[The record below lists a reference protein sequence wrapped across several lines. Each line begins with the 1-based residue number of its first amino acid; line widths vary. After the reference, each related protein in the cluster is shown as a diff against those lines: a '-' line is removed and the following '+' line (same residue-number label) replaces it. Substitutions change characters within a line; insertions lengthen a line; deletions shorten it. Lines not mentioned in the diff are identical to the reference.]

1 MGADIYVLKLS
12 GSVSIVSYLHAFLNM
27 TIILT
32 RQLMA
37 KECTELMEVNE
48 DHLNENKQRLLPQSL
63 LWQGSQLPSLAFAET
78 KGRKGSGKVYG
89 GNGEAQVSEQ
99 VFSVLCDS
107 SLVGM

>member
-1 MGADIYVLKLS
+1 
-12 GSVSIVSYLHAFLNM
+12 M

-32 RQLMA
+32 RQSIA
-37 KECTELMEVNE
+37 KEECIELMEVNE

-78 KGRKGSGKVYG
+78 KGRQGSGKLYG